1 MPSTPQQLLDQATR
15 HQAHLERLKTQ
26 DVNELIELLDEI
38 NANIIQRL
46 QRNNITDF
54 SRSRLESELETVRQL
69 MTEQIDDEVIPT
81 LNRQI
86 TELGQYESRFEVR
99 SLQNVAEADYQ
110 LPADTQIRAAVFGEP
125 LQARGPTNGKLLE
138 PFIRDWKE
146 GAANRV
152 SQTIRAGFAQ
162 GQTTQDIVRSIRDTA
177 MVPAKQNLKAV
188 ARTALQHA
196 ANEARQAT
204 WNANRDIVKKYRWV
218 STLDSR
224 TTSQCQALDGQE
236 YEFGEGPMPPA
247 HINCLTGDT
256 DILSRSRITNV
267 YKRTYKGAVIKLTT
281 QSGRTLTIT
290 PNHPVLTRRGWVSAG
305 DINSGDK
312 LACIA
317 EPAILHNHKK
327 DCVKAKFSDLFAAF
341 DVTADSGSIGY
352 RPTTT
357 EDFHGDGADGN
368 VRVVNINSLAGYG
381 LRVFLA
387 NYFKNSSVIL
397 RTAVRLAFSGQ
408 GRLNSFFFGYGSVSG
423 SFVRFRSQL
432 SDLAGRRALHSCS
445 LLLTSVA
452 KMKAFF
458 CKVFCNNRWASSE
471 SLCYSSNSNTS
482 IEQGDDLRRVNVRNS
497 DPVLARKIDSIPFG
511 VSLKNIISYAGFKN
525 GVFCAKSF
533 FNKVKGASASFVS
546 FLFLKLHPFGGKA
559 HRAESLVQNR
569 FANASD
575 FGALLDGA
583 AGAVHFDSVIECF
596 RASFDGHVY
605 NLENRENWYLS
616 NGIITHNCR
625 STTVAVLDDDLQFLD
640 GDGTRRDRDPETG
653 QVGEVGAQT
662 TYYGWLK
669 RQPAKTQD
677 SIIGPAR
684 GRLLRNGGLT
694 TERFRKLQLD
704 RNFEP
709 ATLEKMRELEPAA
722 FERAGL
728 DDSN

>member
-1 MPSTPQQLLDQATR
+1 MPRTPQQLLDQATR

-46 QRNNITDF
+46 QRENITDF
-54 SRSRLESELETVRQL
+54 SRSRLEAELETVRQL

-138 PFIRDWKE
+138 PFIRDWQE

-196 ANEARQAT
+196 ANEARLAT

-247 HINCLTGDT
+247 HIG
-256 DILSRSRITNV
+256 
-267 YKRTYKGAVIKLTT
+267 
-281 QSGRTLTIT
+281 
-290 PNHPVLTRRGWVSAG
+290 
-305 DINSGDK
+305 
-312 LACIA
+312 
-317 EPAILHNHKK
+317 
-327 DCVKAKFSDLFAAF
+327 
-341 DVTADSGSIGY
+341 
-352 RPTTT
+352 
-357 EDFHGDGADGN
+357 
-368 VRVVNINSLAGYG
+368 
-381 LRVFLA
+381 
-387 NYFKNSSVIL
+387 
-397 RTAVRLAFSGQ
+397 
-408 GRLNSFFFGYGSVSG
+408 
-423 SFVRFRSQL
+423 
-432 SDLAGRRALHSCS
+432 
-445 LLLTSVA
+445 
-452 KMKAFF
+452 
-458 CKVFCNNRWASSE
+458 
-471 SLCYSSNSNTS
+471 
-482 IEQGDDLRRVNVRNS
+482 
-497 DPVLARKIDSIPFG
+497 
-511 VSLKNIISYAGFKN
+511 
-525 GVFCAKSF
+525 
-533 FNKVKGASASFVS
+533 
-546 FLFLKLHPFGGKA
+546 
-559 HRAESLVQNR
+559 
-569 FANASD
+569 
-575 FGALLDGA
+575 
-583 AGAVHFDSVIECF
+583 
-596 RASFDGHVY
+596 
-605 NLENRENWYLS
+605 
-616 NGIITHNCR
+616 CR
-625 STTVAVLDDDLQFLD
+625 STTVAVLADDLQFLD

-662 TYYGWLK
+662 KYYGWLK

-694 TERFRKLQLD
+694 TERFRELQLD

-728 DDSN
+728 DGSN